1 MNRIKYKNHVM
12 GRLYLPAFTLIL
24 IMFSLQSNA
33 NSANWQQLQSQAMQS
48 YQDGDYLR
56 AENAIEQAMIIAHKA
71 DNGGAYKASSLNM
84 LAYIYASQ
92 GKTEQSLEAINK
104 AVTLGKQVL
113 GARDEQFN
121 ALLFNQGQLYQQA
134 NRPEQALVSYQH
146 AIDNYLALNS
156 EGEGKLWQ
164 AVLLQAQILMDQQQ
178 FSQAET
184 LINNALAGFT
194 NIAGFNKSPSSFD
207 LDVDLRI
214 LLAKLKLTQHQIKQA
229 IVPLELALQSI
240 NNSVK
245 QNKPNNDR
253 ELLVL
258 ELLANAYEDNAQQDK
273 SMSLRK
279 QALQLRQQQGKP
291 SLNSVMHLNELAL
304 QHQDKQEYQ
313 QAEKKYQEALT
324 LLLKLN
330 KAESIEQALILG
342 NFASLKLAQ
351 RDDDEALSLFEHSLI
366 LHQKLNLRP
375 IEAANVAS
383 YAASLYFK
391 RHQYSQAETLFLK
404 ALHWLDSSSSVDDEQ
419 RLIVLDNVVALYQSW
434 GKPSKAAPYA
444 QRAKEIK
451 DK

>member
-1 MNRIKYKNHVM
+1 M

-56 AENAIEQAMIIAHKA
+56 AENAIEQAMIIADKA

-92 GKTEQSLEAINK
+92 GKTEQALEAINK

-134 NRPEQALVSYQH
+134 NRPEQALASYQH

-184 LINNALAGFT
+184 LINNALTGFI

-207 LDVDLRI
+207 HDVELRI
-214 LLAKLKLTQHQIKQA
+214 LFAKLKLTQHQIQQA

-273 SMSLRK
+273 SISLRK

-313 QAEKKYQEALT
+313 QAEKKYQEAFT

-351 RDDDEALSLFEHSLI
+351 RDDDEALSLFEQSLT

-375 IEAANVAS
+375 IEAANIAS

-391 RHQYSQAETLFLK
+391 RHQYSQAEPLFLK
-404 ALHWLDSSSSVDDEQ
+404 ALHWLDSSSSVNDDQ
-419 RLIVLDNVVALYQSW
+419 RLVVLENLVVLYQSW
-434 GKPSKAAPYA
+434 SKSSKAGPYA
-444 QRAKEIK
+444 QRARAIK